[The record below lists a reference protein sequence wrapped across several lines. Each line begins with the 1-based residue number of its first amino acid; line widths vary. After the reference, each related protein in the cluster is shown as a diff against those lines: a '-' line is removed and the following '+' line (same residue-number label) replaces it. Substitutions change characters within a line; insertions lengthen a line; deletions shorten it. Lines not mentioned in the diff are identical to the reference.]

1 MLLELAR
8 WLSESP
14 HFRAFGVFEYI
25 TLRAVL
31 ACATA
36 LLIGLVAGPAV
47 IRKLTA
53 LKIGQAVRSYGPE
66 SHLVK
71 TGTPTMGG
79 ALILISI
86 AVSTLLWADWT
97 NRFVWVV
104 LLVTFGFGWIGWAD
118 DYKKVV
124 HRDPEGMSS
133 RQKFFW
139 QALIGI
145 VAAVYLAFAVS
156 APANAELWPLFL
168 DWVASGFT
176 MPLPTRADLIVPF
189 FKSVSYPLGVF
200 GFVALTWF
208 VIVGSSNAVNLTD
221 GLDGLAIMPTVMVG
235 SALGIFAYVVG
246 RVDYSKYLLFPYIPG
261 ASELMVLCAA
271 IAGAGL
277 AFLWFNTYPAQVFMG
292 DVGALA
298 LGGAL
303 GTIAVIVRQEI
314 VLFIMGGVFVVET
327 LSVMIQVTYFK
338 YTKRKYGQGR
348 RIFRMAP
355 LHHHFEVGGWKET
368 QVVVRFWIISMML
381 VLIGLATLKLR

>member
-8 WLSESP
+8 WLADS
-14 HFRAFGVFEYI
+14 HIRAFGVVEYI

-47 IRKLTA
+47 IRKLTE

-66 SHLVK
+66 SHLQK

-79 ALILISI
+79 VLILISI

-124 HRDPEGMSS
+124 NRDPEGMPS

-145 VAAVYLAFAVS
+145 VAAIYLSFAVS
-156 APANAELWPLFL
+156 APATAELWPLFR
-168 DWVASGFT
+168 DWVLSGFT
-176 MPLPTRADLIVPF
+176 MALPTRADLIVPF
-189 FKSVSYPLGVF
+189 FKTVSYPLGVF
-200 GFVALTWF
+200 GFVALTWL

-261 ASELMVLCAA
+261 ASELMVICAA

-327 LSVMIQVTYFK
+327 LSVMLQVVWFK
-338 YTKRKYGQGR
+338 YTKKRYGQGR

-355 LHHHFEVGGWKET
+355 LHHHFEVSGWKET

-381 VLIGLATLKLR
+381 VLIGLASLKLR

>member
-8 WLSESP
+8 WLSDS
-14 HFRAFGVFEYI
+14 HIRSFSVFEYI
-25 TLRAVL
+25 TFRAVL
-31 ACATA
+31 ACGTA
-36 LLIGLVAGPAV
+36 LLIGLFAGPRV
-47 IRKLTA
+47 IRKLTE

-66 SHLVK
+66 SHLQK
-71 TGTPTMGG
+71 NGTPTMGG
-79 ALILISI
+79 VLILISI
-86 AVSTLLWADWT
+86 GVSTLLWADWT

-124 HRDPEGMSS
+124 NRDPEGMSS
-133 RQKFFW
+133 RRKFFW
-139 QALIGI
+139 QALIGA
-145 VAAVYLAFAVS
+145 VAAVYLSFAVS
-156 APANAELWPLFL
+156 APANAELWPLFR
-168 DWVASGFT
+168 DWVLSGLT

-200 GFVALTWF
+200 GFVTLTWL
-208 VIVGSSNAVNLTD
+208 VIVGASNAVNLTD

-277 AFLWFNTYPAQVFMG
+277 AFLWFNAYPAQVFMG

-327 LSVMIQVTYFK
+327 LSVMLQVAWFK
-338 YTKRKYGQGR
+338 YTKRRYGEGR

-355 LHHHFEVGGWKET
+355 LHHHFEVTGWKET

-381 VLIGLATLKLR
+381 VLIGLASLKLR

>member
-8 WLSESP
+8 WLSDS
-14 HFRAFGVFEYI
+14 HVRAFGVFEYI

-36 LLIGLVAGPAV
+36 LLIGLFAGPRV
-47 IRKLTA
+47 IRKLTEM
-53 LKIGQAVRSYGPE
+53 KIGQAVRAYGPE
-66 SHLVK
+66 SHLQK
-71 TGTPTMGG
+71 NGTPTMGG
-79 ALILISI
+79 VLILISI
-86 AVSTLLWADWT
+86 GVSTLLWADWT

-124 HRDPEGMSS
+124 NRDPEGMSS
-133 RQKFFW
+133 RRKFFW
-139 QALIGI
+139 QALIGA
-145 VAAVYLAFAVS
+145 VAAVYLSFAVS
-156 APANAELWPLFL
+156 APANAELWPLFR
-168 DWVASGFT
+168 DWVLSGLT

-200 GFVALTWF
+200 GFVALTWL

-277 AFLWFNTYPAQVFMG
+277 AFLWFNAYPAQVFMG

-327 LSVMIQVTYFK
+327 LSVMLQVAWFK
-338 YTKRKYGQGR
+338 YTKRRYGEGR

-355 LHHHFEVGGWKET
+355 LHHHFEVSGWKET

-381 VLIGLATLKLR
+381 VLIGLASLKLR

>member
-8 WLSESP
+8 WLSES
-14 HFRAFGVFEYI
+14 HIRSFSVFEYI
-25 TLRAVL
+25 TFRAVL
-31 ACATA
+31 ACGTA
-36 LLIGLVAGPAV
+36 LLIGLFAGPWV
-47 IRKLTA
+47 IRKLTE
-53 LKIGQAVRSYGPE
+53 LKIGQAVRAYGPE
-66 SHLVK
+66 THLLK
-71 TGTPTMGG
+71 NGTPTMGG
-79 ALILISI
+79 VLILISVG
-86 AVSTLLWADWT
+86 VSTLLWADWT

-124 HRDPEGMSS
+124 NHDPEGMSS
-133 RQKFFW
+133 RRKFCL

-145 VAAVYLAFAVS
+145 VAAVYLSFAVS
-156 APANAELWPLFL
+156 APANAELWPLFR
-168 DWVASGFT
+168 DWVMSGLT

-200 GFVALTWF
+200 GFVTWL

-261 ASELMVLCAA
+261 ASELMVICAA

-277 AFLWFNTYPAQVFMG
+277 AFLWFNAYPAQVFMG

-327 LSVMIQVTYFK
+327 FSVMIQVAWFK
-338 YTKRKYGQGR
+338 YTKKRYGEGR

-355 LHHHFEVGGWKET
+355 LHHHFEVSGWKET

-381 VLIGLATLKLR
+381 VLIGLASLKLR

>member
-1 MLLELAR
+1 MLLEIAR
-8 WLSESP
+8 WLSDDI
-14 HFRAFGVFEYI
+14 RTFGVFEYI

-36 LLIGLVAGPAV
+36 LIIGLMAGPRV

-53 LKIGQAVRSYGPE
+53 MKIGQAVRAYGPQT
-66 SHLVK
+66 HLVK

-86 AVSTLLWADWT
+86 GISVLLWCDWS
-97 NRFVWVV
+97 NRFIWVV
-104 LLVTFGFGWIGWAD
+104 LLVTFGFGAIGWVD
-118 DYKKVV
+118 DYRKVV
-124 HRDPEGMSS
+124 HRDPEGMPA

-139 QALIGI
+139 QAIIGL

-156 APANAELWPLFL
+156 APANTELWPLFRA
-168 DWVASGFT
+168 WVVSGFT

-189 FKSVSYPLGVF
+189 FKTVSYPLGVL

-208 VIVGSSNAVNLTD
+208 VIVGTSNAVNLTD

-235 SALGIFAYVVG
+235 SALGIFSYVIG
-246 RVDYSKYLLFPYIPG
+246 RADYSKYLLFPYVPG
-261 ASELMVLCAA
+261 ASELIVLCAA
-271 IAGAGL
+271 LGGAGL
-277 AFLWFNTYPAQVFMG
+277 AFLWFNAYPAQVFMG

-303 GTIAVIVRQEI
+303 GTVAVIARQEI

-327 LSVMIQVTYFK
+327 LSVMIQVTWFK
-338 YTKRKYGQGR
+338 YTKRKYGEGR

-381 VLIGLATLKLR
+381 VLIGLSTLKLR